1 MTDNPTLLVAGD
13 QASERAALSR
23 WPRARVMG
31 SFRDLSLVEYV
42 LSGMRVDIV
51 VLDPGLPTRG
61 ETLQDWIARFRAAFP
76 DVSLVLLDSSVPA
89 RDGTGSPAE
98 TDLEGAGS
106 RQSGSLLVS
115 QTVVV
120 WSPKGG
126 VGKTFLATN
135 LACAAAIA
143 TGGRAGL
150 LDLDL
155 YSGDASVHLDL
166 LDGPTITE
174 MLPTLGDLRPEGLD
188 RFTQRHGPSGLS
200 VISSPRRPEL
210 SDLVTTEH
218 VRAVLSLAGKRWAL
232 LYVDTP
238 PDITSDIVGECID
251 AASKIVLV
259 VTQDVATLKQSK
271 LAVDIFGKLGIP
283 RETVVVVLNRA
294 SRESL
299 MPVAKVQEFLGAEI
313 LGTIPDDRK
322 AAERSVFEG
331 KPAVLYGKTELADA
345 IWQVAG
351 KITPGLECPRT
362 RRITKRRRDFPW

>member
-13 QASERAALSR
+13 QACERAALAK
-23 WPRARVMG
+23 WPRARVVG

-42 LSGMRVDIV
+42 LGGMRVDMV
-51 VLDPGLPTRG
+51 VLDPAMPAKG
-61 ETLQDWIARFRAAFP
+61 ETLENWMARFRAAFP
-76 DVSLVLLDSSVPA
+76 EVSLVLMDGSA
-89 RDGTGSPAE
+89 RSAHIGGLHGGGPAE
-98 TDLEGAGS
+98 ASDP
-106 RQSGSLLVS
+106 SGGLLVS

-135 LACAAAIA
+135 LACAAAMA
-143 TGGRAGL
+143 TRGRAGL
-150 LDLDL
+150 VDLDL

-174 MLPTLGDLRPEGLD
+174 VLPVLADLRPEGLD
-188 RFTQRHGPSGLS
+188 KFAQRHASSGLS

-210 SDLVTTEH
+210 SDLVTPEH
-218 VRAVLSLAGKRWAL
+218 VRAVLSLAGRRWAL

-271 LAVDIFGKLGIP
+271 LAVDIFEKLGIP
-283 RETVVVVLNRA
+283 RETLAVVLNRA

-299 MPVAKVQEFLGAEI
+299 MPAVKVQEFLGAEI
-313 LGTIPDDRK
+313 LGAIPDDRK
-322 AAERSVFEG
+322 AVEKSVFEG
-331 KPAVLYGKTELADA
+331 KPAVLYGKTEVAEA
-345 IWQVAG
+345 IWQIVE
-351 KITPGLECPRT
+351 KLSPGLESPRN
-362 RRITKRRRDFPW
+362 RRATKSRRDFFW